1 MLVDVGSSRK
11 WCTERLLPV
20 IVTADARQ
28 RIGKLIGGL
37 AEITGGL
44 IPGQHNR
51 GDAFLIARYRLNAV
65 DQTGRVRNGC
75 LITRIGF
82 GVSDVCQTDAAQN
95 GQPGNHAGQQGI
107 PPPQNLFKIPVQVL
121 TAVKQFH
128 SHNKEKPGGQIGEG
142 HQSVYPTRYNANH
155 IHGQRQAGN
164 VSHQQKQ
171 PQRAL
176 PQTLFHQQPDD
187 QHGRQRRAQ
196 QEQRVHDPLAVKVC
210 DESARQKKVK
220 HLRNGRNNIV

>member
-1 MLVDVGSSRK
+1 MLVNVGSSRK

-20 IVTADARQ
+20 IVAADARQ

-37 AEITGGL
+37 AGITGGL

-65 DQTGRVRNGC
+65 DQTGRVSNGC

-176 PQTLFHQQPDD
+176 PQTLFH
-187 QHGRQRRAQ
+187 
-196 QEQRVHDPLAVKVC
+196 
-210 DESARQKKVK
+210 
-220 HLRNGRNNIV
+220 